1 MVPKRLSVKLFAAN
15 PEVVDASAFMPVF
28 QRWIQRKSVEG
39 LLIDVADYKHVPD
52 GPGMVL
58 IGHEGDYS
66 YSYADGRPGLLYVR
80 KVAFGGDLA
89 ASVAAACRLALLAA
103 QLLEAEKKLGGLKF
117 NYDEAQ
123 IGLLDR
129 LKTPNTP
136 EEWTS
141 VKAELEPSLAAL
153 YGDTPIELIS
163 VREDPREALT
173 VGLSASGPVS
183 AADLLDRLAK
193 IVGVTEQIS

>member
-1 MVPKRLSVKLFAAN
+1 MVPKRLSIKLFAAN
-15 PEVVDASAFMPVF
+15 PDVVDASAFMPVF

-66 YSYADGRPGLLYVR
+66 YNYTDGRPGLLYVR
-80 KVAFGGDLA
+80 KIVAGNDLA
-89 ASVAAACRLALLAA
+89 AAVASAFRLVMLAA

-117 NYDEAQ
+117 NYGEAE

-136 EEWTS
+136 ETRAS

-153 YGDTPIELIS
+153 YGDTRIELSS
-163 VREDPREALT
+163 VREDPREVLT
-173 VGLSASGPVS
+173 VGLRAAGPVS
-183 AADLLDRLAK
+183 AADLLERLARTA
-193 IVGVTEQIS
+193 VESA